1 MDQAWEKAWPFWKF
15 GFKYNDLTT
24 VLQDKYNTISSPIQD
39 PDAFHHDVYEISSRA
54 DNLAEFERL
63 MQERKALRIKELNGM
78 LEDASFEIVGNPD
91 LIGTDQW
98 ALAVQLFRTRSLDSL
113 VRYFASYLPAD
124 HPWHYDAD
132 SPVDSSESEAP
143 SPIDY
148 DGPMLFDEPEEDEPI
163 HTNQP
168 SECCS
173 IVDTVAD
180 QPSRSMSMRS
190 EDSGVSVGGRFQRSR
205 KALSR
210 VRSPAR
216 AMSIF
221 DGEFDQ
227 SSASLQNSIAVVDE
241 SASLT
246 HDSQTPSTSISD
258 LSYCD
263 EQDSRKNV
271 LVTTVLDEDTIDG
284 FLSISRHSVGPMG
297 LMDSK
302 SSTPTPKST
311 ATPPTVGPVSP
322 FLHTKPSP
330 LQTADLSTGRSHPHH
345 AHLAH
350 SSQHR
355 SIHQVTARR
364 LRKREDSL
372 DREVLNRRHVGK
384 SNRARQVT
392 PETTRVRKRPRR
404 RHAIRDL

>member
-15 GFKYNDLTT
+15 GLKYNDLTT
-24 VLQDKYNTISSPIQD
+24 ALHDKYNTISSPIQD

-54 DNLAEFERL
+54 DTLADFERL

-91 LIGTDQW
+91 LIGTEQW

-124 HPWHYDAD
+124 HPWHYGAD

-148 DGPMLFDEPEEDEPI
+148 DGPMLFDDPDEDDPI

-173 IVDTVAD
+173 IIDTVAD
-180 QPSRSMSMRS
+180 QPVRSMSMRS
-190 EDSGVSVGGRFQRSR
+190 EDSGVSVGGRFQRCR
-205 KALSR
+205 KDLSR
-210 VRSPAR
+210 TRSPAR
-216 AMSIF
+216 GISVSEAEI
-221 DGEFDQ
+221 DHA
-227 SSASLQNSIAVVDE
+227 SASLQNSVSLVDE

-246 HDSQTPSTSISD
+246 NYSETPSTSISD
-258 LSYCD
+258 LSDCD
-263 EQDSRKNV
+263 DHDRRKNV
-271 LVTTVLDEDTIDG
+271 LVTTVLDEDIMDG
-284 FLSISRHSVGPMG
+284 FLSISHQSAAPTSM
-297 LMDSK
+297 MDSD
-302 SSTPTPKST
+302 SPTPTPK
-311 ATPPTVGPVSP
+311 AEDTPPAVAPASP

-330 LQTADLSTGRSHPHH
+330 LRTTFSSISRSHPHH
-345 AHLAH
+345 AHLAY
-350 SSQHR
+350 SSQQR
-355 SIHQVTARR
+355 PGHQVTARR
-364 LRKREDSL
+364 LRRREDSL
-372 DREVLNRRHVGK
+372 DRDVLNRRCVGK

-392 PETTRVRKRPRR
+392 PEVTRERAQPRR
-404 RHAIRDL
+404 RHAAQDS